1 MNNKI
6 GMLIL
11 ALFLCV
17 ACITIA
23 AFVLEDRGFFD
34 EVVVEEV
41 VEEEEPVEEEEVA
54 EAPPQR
60 QWSGYMNE
68 WLQTNRLVIDYLNVK
83 EKEWC
88 AVAIQRIAPP
98 DPEHPGAIPVEPTI
112 DCIN

>member
-6 GMLIL
+6 GWLML
-11 ALFLCV
+11 ALVLAV
-17 ACITIA
+17 ASITIA
-23 AFVLEDRGFFD
+23 AFVLDDRGVFD
-34 EVVVEEV
+34 EVVEVEEAV
-41 VEEEEPVEEEEVA
+41 DIPADEGVE

-60 QWSGYMNE
+60 QWSGYMQE

>member
-1 MNNKI
+1 MKQFVI
-6 GMLIL
+6 GMTLAAVIIL
-11 ALFLCV
+11 GVMVTLDY
-17 ACITIA
+17 
-23 AFVLEDRGFFD
+23 LENV
-34 EVVVEEV
+34 EVVGMSVEVVEEV
-41 VEEEEPVEEEEVA
+41 IE
-54 EAPPQR
+54 EAPPPR
-60 QWSGYMNE
+60 QWSGYMQE

>member
-1 MNNKI
+1 M
-6 GMLIL
+6 
-11 ALFLCV
+11 
-17 ACITIA
+17 TP
-23 AFVLEDRGFFD
+23 FVRGTLLVL
-34 EVVVEEV
+34 VVVGCLIGGAYLGQYVSELEMAEEV
-41 VEEEEPVEEEEVA
+41 VEEAVDIPVDEGV
-54 EAPPQR
+54 EAPPPR
-60 QWSGYMNE
+60 QWSGYMQE